1 MNSNESNIITYN
13 TPDEKASV
21 ALYTRDGKVWLDDTI
36 QLCHLADAKSDVQSK
51 KILHHSRAA
60 LKIRKHSVLLRWSV
74 DGVFATTLH
83 RINAF
88 IFSEILGRDGIMESF
103 RLIMDFLEVNTS
115 TIWRIQHL
123 IFSFI

>member
-1 MNSNESNIITYN
+1 MIPFSSAILQTPNLMYNLKKYSII
-13 TPDEKASV
+13 PE
-21 ALYTRDGKVWLDDTI
+21 
-36 QLCHLADAKSDVQSK
+36 QL
-51 KILHHSRAA
+51 
-60 LKIRKHSVLLRWSV
+60 LKYGQHSVLLRWSV